1 MPANEQEAALPM
13 SMTLAEKILA
23 RSARRDAVRA
33 GDIVTCHVDLAMM
46 HDSSGPRRIQP
57 KLEEL
62 GVDVWDA
69 QKIVI
74 ITDHFVG
81 EDDSHSVQIQDLT
94 RDWAGQ
100 RPLGGFHEAQG
111 ICHVVLPERGHLR
124 PGMFVVGGD
133 SHSTTGGAFGC
144 VMTGIG
150 ATDMAAVLA
159 TGSIWMRVPET
170 LRVRVDGVL
179 PDGIAA
185 KDVILFLCHSIGI
198 NGASYMAAEYT
209 GSGVAAMPMDERMVL
224 TNMAVELGAKCGIV
238 AADNTTRD
246 WLAKVGVEVDD
257 MDEWQTDSDAGV
269 AREITIVAA
278 DLAPQVAAPHS
289 PENSA
294 TVDRHAG
301 TAIDQAY
308 IGACTGAKLD
318 DLRMVARIVDGQ
330 RVAGSVRFFVAPA
343 SLRIADAAER
353 DGTLETLRAAGA
365 TILKSNCGACIGLG
379 PARLGAGE
387 VGISSSS
394 RNFQGRMGDPASE
407 TYLSSPYTVAASALA
422 GCIADP
428 RGYL

>member
-1 MPANEQEAALPM
+1 MIARQQHAATSM

-23 RSARRDAVRA
+23 HASRREQVRA
-33 GDIVTCHVDLAMM
+33 GEIVSCDVDLAMM
-46 HDSSGPRRIQP
+46 HDSSGPRRIGP

-62 GVDVWDA
+62 GVDIWDA
-69 QKIVI
+69 DKVVV

-81 EDDSHSVQIQDLT
+81 ETDSLSIQIKELT
-94 RDWAGQ
+94 RDWASQ
-100 RPLGGFHEAQG
+100 RPLRGYHEAQG

-144 VMTGIG
+144 FMTGIG
-150 ATDMAAVLA
+150 ATDMAGVLA
-159 TGSIWMRVPET
+159 TGNIWMRVPET

-179 PDGIAA
+179 GKGVAA
-185 KDVILFLCHSIGI
+185 KDIILFLCHSIGI

-209 GSGVAAMPMDERMVL
+209 GSGVTAMAMDERMVL
-224 TNMAVELGAKCGIV
+224 ANMAVELGAKCGIV
-238 AADNTTRD
+238 AADDTTRE
-246 WLAKVGVEVDD
+246 WLAAAGVEVND
-257 MDEWQTDSDAGV
+257 MEDWQSDGDAAI
-269 AREITIVAA
+269 AREIVIDAG
-278 DLAPQVAAPHS
+278 DLTPQVAAPHS

-294 TVDRHAG
+294 PVDIHAG
-301 TAIDQAY
+301 TAIHQAY

-318 DLRMVARIVDGQ
+318 DLRMVARVVDGQ
-330 RVAGSVRFFVAPA
+330 RVADGVRFFVAPA
-343 SLRIADAAER
+343 SLRIAEQAEG
-353 DGTLETLRAAGA
+353 DGTLDTLRASGA
-365 TILKSNCGACIGLG
+365 TILQSSCGACIGLG

-394 RNFQGRMGDPASE
+394 RNFQGRMGDPSSQ

-428 RGYL
+428 RAYL

>member
-1 MPANEQEAALPM
+1 MIAGEQHAATSM

-23 RSARRDAVRA
+23 HASRREQVRA
-33 GDIVTCHVDLAMM
+33 GEIVSCDVDLAMM
-46 HDSSGPRRIQP
+46 HDSSGPRRIGP

-62 GVDVWDA
+62 GVDIWDA
-69 QKIVI
+69 DKVVI

-81 EDDSHSVQIQDLT
+81 ETDGLSVQIKELT
-94 RDWAGQ
+94 RDWASQ
-100 RPLGGFHEAQG
+100 RPLRGYHEAQG

-144 VMTGIG
+144 FMTGIG
-150 ATDMAAVLA
+150 ATDMAGVLA
-159 TGSIWMRVPET
+159 TGNIWMRVPET

-179 PDGIAA
+179 GKGVAA
-185 KDVILFLCHSIGI
+185 KDIILFLCHSIGI

-209 GSGVAAMPMDERMVL
+209 GSGVTAMAMDERMVL
-224 TNMAVELGAKCGIV
+224 ANMAVELGAKCGIV
-238 AADNTTRD
+238 AADDTTRQ
-246 WLAKVGVEVDD
+246 WLAAAGVEVND
-257 MDEWQTDSDAGV
+257 MDDWQGDGDAAI
-269 AREITIVAA
+269 AREIVIDAGELT
-278 DLAPQVAAPHS
+278 PQVAAPHS

-294 TVDRHAG
+294 PVDIHAG
-301 TAIDQAY
+301 TAIHQAY

-318 DLRMVARIVDGQ
+318 DLRMVARVVDGQ
-330 RVAGSVRFFVAPA
+330 RVADGVRFFVAPA
-343 SLRIADAAER
+343 SLRIAEQAEG
-353 DGTLETLRAAGA
+353 DGTLDTLRASGA
-365 TILKSNCGACIGLG
+365 TILQSACGACIGLG

-394 RNFQGRMGDPASE
+394 RNFQGRMGDPSSQ

-428 RGYL
+428 RAYL

>member
-1 MPANEQEAALPM
+1 M

-23 RSARRDAVRA
+23 RSARRDRVRA
-33 GDIVTCHVDLAMM
+33 GDIITCHVDLAMM

-57 KLEEL
+57 KLDEL

-170 LRVRVDGVL
+170 LRVRVDGIL
-179 PDGIAA
+179 PDGVAA

-246 WLAKVGVEVDD
+246 WLAKAGVEVDD
-257 MDEWQTDSDAGV
+257 TNEWQTDGDADI

-294 TVDRHAG
+294 PVDRHAG

-394 RNFQGRMGDPASE
+394 RNFQGRMGDPASQ

>member
-1 MPANEQEAALPM
+1 MIARQQHAATSM

-23 RSARRDAVRA
+23 HASRREQVRA
-33 GDIVTCHVDLAMM
+33 GEIVSCDVDLAMM
-46 HDSSGPRRIQP
+46 HDSSGPRRIGP

-62 GVDVWDA
+62 GVDIWDA
-69 QKIVI
+69 DKVVI

-81 EDDSHSVQIQDLT
+81 ETDSLSVQIKELT
-94 RDWAGQ
+94 RDWASR
-100 RPLGGFHEAQG
+100 RPLRGYHEAQG

-144 VMTGIG
+144 FMTGIG
-150 ATDMAAVLA
+150 ATDMAGVLA
-159 TGSIWMRVPET
+159 TGNIWMRVPET

-179 PDGIAA
+179 GEGVAA
-185 KDVILFLCHSIGI
+185 KDIILFLCHSIGI

-209 GSGVAAMPMDERMVL
+209 GSGVTAMAMDERMVL
-224 TNMAVELGAKCGIV
+224 ANMAVELGAKCGIV
-238 AADNTTRD
+238 AADDTTRE
-246 WLAKVGVEVDD
+246 WLAAAGVEVND
-257 MDEWQTDSDAGV
+257 MDDWQSDGDAAI
-269 AREITIVAA
+269 AREIVIDAG
-278 DLAPQVAAPHS
+278 DLTPQVAAPHS

-294 TVDRHAG
+294 PVDIHAG

-308 IGACTGAKLD
+308 VGACTGAKLD
-318 DLRMVARIVDGQ
+318 DLRMVARVVDGQ
-330 RVAGSVRFFVAPA
+330 RVADGVRFFVAPA
-343 SLRIADAAER
+343 SLRIAEQAEG
-353 DGTLETLRAAGA
+353 DGTLDTLRASGA
-365 TILKSNCGACIGLG
+365 TILQSSCGACIGLG

-394 RNFQGRMGDPASE
+394 RNFQGRMGDPSSQ

-428 RGYL
+428 RAYL

>member
-1 MPANEQEAALPM
+1 MIAGEQHAATSM

-23 RSARRDAVRA
+23 HASRREQVRA
-33 GDIVTCHVDLAMM
+33 GEIVSCDVDLAMM
-46 HDSSGPRRIQP
+46 HDSSGPRRIGP

-62 GVDVWDA
+62 GVDIWDA
-69 QKIVI
+69 DKVVI

-81 EDDSHSVQIQDLT
+81 ETDGLSVQIKELT
-94 RDWAGQ
+94 RDWASQ
-100 RPLGGFHEAQG
+100 RPLRGYHEAQG

-144 VMTGIG
+144 FMTGIG
-150 ATDMAAVLA
+150 ATDMAGVLA
-159 TGSIWMRVPET
+159 TGNIWMRVPET

-179 PDGIAA
+179 GKGVAA
-185 KDVILFLCHSIGI
+185 KDIILFLCHSIGI

-209 GSGVAAMPMDERMVL
+209 GSGVTAMAMDERMVL
-224 TNMAVELGAKCGIV
+224 ANMAVELGAKCGIV
-238 AADNTTRD
+238 AADDTTRQ
-246 WLAKVGVEVDD
+246 WLAAAGVEVND
-257 MDEWQTDSDAGV
+257 MDDWQSDGDAGI
-269 AREITIVAA
+269 AREIVIDAGELT
-278 DLAPQVAAPHS
+278 PQVAAPHS

-294 TVDRHAG
+294 PVDIHAG
-301 TAIDQAY
+301 TAIHQAY

-318 DLRMVARIVDGQ
+318 DLRMVARVVDGQ
-330 RVAGSVRFFVAPA
+330 RVADGVRFFVAPA
-343 SLRIADAAER
+343 SLRIAEQAEG
-353 DGTLETLRAAGA
+353 DGTLDTLRASGA
-365 TILKSNCGACIGLG
+365 TILQSACGACIGLG

-394 RNFQGRMGDPASE
+394 RNFQGRMGDPSSQ

-428 RGYL
+428 RAYL

>member
-1 MPANEQEAALPM
+1 M

-23 RSARRDAVRA
+23 HASRREHVHA
-33 GDIVTCHVDLAMM
+33 GEILSCHVDLAMM
-46 HDSSGPRRIQP
+46 HDSSGPRRIAP

-69 QKIVI
+69 DKVVI

-144 VMTGIG
+144 FMTGIG

-170 LRVRVDGVL
+170 LRVRVVGVL

-224 TNMAVELGAKCGIV
+224 TNMAVELGAKCGMV
-238 AADNTTRD
+238 AADGTTRD
-246 WLAKVGVEVDD
+246 WLAAAGVEVNGTDD
-257 MDEWQTDSDAGV
+257 W
-269 AREITIVAA
+269 
-278 DLAPQVAAPHS
+278 
-289 PENSA
+289 
-294 TVDRHAG
+294 
-301 TAIDQAY
+301 
-308 IGACTGAKLD
+308 
-318 DLRMVARIVDGQ
+318 
-330 RVAGSVRFFVAPA
+330 
-343 SLRIADAAER
+343 
-353 DGTLETLRAAGA
+353 
-365 TILKSNCGACIGLG
+365 
-379 PARLGAGE
+379 
-387 VGISSSS
+387 
-394 RNFQGRMGDPASE
+394 
-407 TYLSSPYTVAASALA
+407 
-422 GCIADP
+422 
-428 RGYL
+428 